1 MFQVAVLLISAL
13 KMSRWKVLFSSTLPT
28 AHFCQNS
35 QYAELSKA
43 GKQHLFVS
51 KVLISPSCNFRNC
64 MGTIWK
70 PEWYFFVACYLIK
83 FENAF
88 TAERVSFLDG
98 RNTNGVPF
106 KTRNLTF
113 VVWTQFC
120 FVTRIPN
127 RHGKKRD
134 CLKHLFN
141 IYHQTKS
148 PGHFWNVPVPPVI
161 ITCVFFTVNETVVP
175 WQWVKV
181 HV

>member
-28 AHFCQNS
+28 AHFCQNG

-51 KVLISPSCNFRNC
+51 KVLISPSSNFRNC

-88 TAERVSFLDG
+88 TAERVSFLLG
-98 RNTNGVPF
+98 RTQHKRSPF
-106 KTRNLTF
+106 QDSKFDLRCLDPI
-113 VVWTQFC
+113 WFC
-120 FVTRIPN
+120 DAYP
-127 RHGKKRD
+127 
-134 CLKHLFN
+134 
-141 IYHQTKS
+141 KS
-148 PGHFWNVPVPPVI
+148 SR
-161 ITCVFFTVNETVVP
+161 
-175 WQWVKV
+175 
-181 HV
+181 